1 MPDNQMGNNNIMAP
15 AGEHLSDTD
24 VIIVGTGFSGLG
36 LGAQLARRGDA
47 SFVLLERAEN
57 VGGTWRENTYPGAA
71 CDIQSHLYSYS
82 FRPNPDWS
90 RVYATQPEILA
101 YLQKTAVDEGLLP
114 HIHFGADVLR
124 AEWDEPAHRWVVHT
138 AKGTHIARTLVT
150 ASGHLSD
157 PKMPNIAGIDS
168 FTGDMF
174 HSAKWNHDIDLRRKK
189 IGIVGTGAS
198 AIQIVP
204 ELAKD
209 STQQLTVFQR
219 SAPYVIPRRDHFYT
233 AAEKGMFRKIPATAQ
248 AVRDELFWANES
260 RFPQRRK
267 VPAFLADIR
276 ETALGHLRD
285 QVSDPHLRDR
295 LTPDYEIGCKRILIS
310 NDYYPALT
318 RDNVTLDT
326 GSIARITPRTVVT
339 SEGEHELDVLV
350 VCTGFE
356 ASDLPISYRIF
367 GRDGRRLSD
376 RWADGAGAY
385 ACTTVNGF
393 PNLFVMLGPNTG
405 LGAGSIIYMVE
416 TQVAYLVD
424 ALAFVARQAAAIE
437 IPLDVERE
445 YVRSIEDRS
454 AGTVWTSG
462 GCASWYVD
470 PRSGRLT
477 TLWPDFMRQFRSENG
492 TFSPDPYLVSSPRAQ
507 PAEV

>member
-1 MPDNQMGNNNIMAP
+1 MPNQHEKRRPDAEYGDI
-15 AGEHLSDTD
+15 LSNTD

-36 LGAQLARRGDA
+36 LGAQLARRADT
-47 SFVLLERAEN
+47 SFVILERADD

-101 YLQKTAVDEGLLP
+101 YLQKTAVDEGLIP
-114 HIHFGADVLR
+114 HIYFQSEVLN
-124 AEWDEPAHRWVVHT
+124 AKWDELTHRWVVRT
-138 AKGTHIARTLVT
+138 SRGTHVARAFVT

-157 PKMPNIAGIDS
+157 PKTPNIPGIDE
-168 FTGDMF
+168 FAGDLF
-174 HSAKWNHDIDLRRKK
+174 HSATWNHEVVLQGKR
-189 IGIVGTGAS
+189 IGVIGTGAS
-198 AIQIVP
+198 AIQIIP
-204 ELAKD
+204 EVVEQA
-209 STQQLTVFQR
+209 QQVTVFQR
-219 SAPYVIPRRDHFYT
+219 SAPYVIPRRDYFYSD
-233 AAEKGMFRKIPATAQ
+233 AEKGMFRKIPATAQ
-248 AVRDELFWANES
+248 AMRDELFWANES

-267 VPAFLADIR
+267 VPTFLADIKA
-276 ETALGHLRD
+276 TALGHLRN
-285 QVSDPHLRDR
+285 QVEDPHLLEQ

-318 RDNVTLDT
+318 RPNVTLDT
-326 GSIARITPRTVVT
+326 SGIARVTPSGVVT
-339 SEGEHELDVLV
+339 GDGEHELDIIV

-356 ASDLPISYRIF
+356 ASDLPIAYRVF
-367 GRDGRRLSD
+367 GRDELPLSE

-385 ACTTVNGF
+385 ACTAVNGF

-416 TQVAYLVD
+416 TQIAYIAD
-424 ALAFVARQAAAIE
+424 ALSFIASQSVTIE
-437 IPLDVERE
+437 IPLDAEAE

-454 AGTVWTSG
+454 EGTVWMSG

-477 TLWPDFMRQFRSENG
+477 TLWPDFMTQFRDENG
-492 TFSPDPYLVSSPRAQ
+492 TFSPAPYLVQQRKAQ